1 VKTQTEKEHTE
12 KKENQ
17 SQAYGHP
24 VYSALDMHLTDR
36 IDKGDRLGVRVDL
49 IKCLRLLGLY
59 EIKKSM
65 VRGHMQK
72 KNLDFNLRVR
82 TRRRCRN
89 HLPRLSESG
98 YHGG

>member
-1 VKTQTEKEHTE
+1 MSFPLLFFRVFLLRRKKHVKTQTEKEHTE

-49 IKCLRLLGLY
+49 TLICECAHDDAA
-59 EIKKSM
+59 EITYSAYLNPATTAVSK
-65 VRGHMQK
+65 
-72 KNLDFNLRVR
+72 
-82 TRRRCRN
+82 
-89 HLPRLSESG
+89 
-98 YHGG
+98 